1 MLDAAETKLKE
12 AFREMHKMRKSITQK
27 DTRLSLLTWFSRVD
41 IQLAHASHYPGW
53 IYRILTY
60 EASTYNSKPFSS
72 AIFLQETLNKV

>member
-72 AIFLQETLNKV
+72 AIFLQEALNKV